1 MVKATSLL
9 VLISRFIVPP
19 GGICHLAFFTT
30 PMGPAIVVVTTI
42 NFDSLPQPQDSPF
55 SRNGSDS
62 PVPNTFTAQAEVKQ
76 ILRLQDFPSCTLVAL
91 VGNGSWFHLT
101 TPNPEKSRMPA
112 AAVNFWTRLRE

>member
-30 PMGPAIVVVTTI
+30 PMAPAIVVVTTI

-55 SRNGSDS
+55 SRDGSDS

-76 ILRLQDFPSCTLVAL
+76 SLRLEDFPFVYLRVLS
-91 VGNGSWFHLT
+91 GKWFWFSLDHDH
-101 TPNPEKSRMPA
+101 PRNNPHPRCG
-112 AAVNFWTRLRE
+112 V

>member
-19 GGICHLAFFTT
+19 GGICQFAFFTT

-55 SRNGSDS
+55 SRDGSDS
-62 PVPNTFTAQAEVKQ
+62 PAFPVDLKYINRQRAGVETK
-76 ILRLQDFPSCTLVAL
+76 RLESFPSCTVVPLVVMVL
-91 VGNGSWFHLT
+91 VFIA
-101 TPNPEKSRMPA
+101 PRPPEKQSSPQRG
-112 AAVNFWTRLRE
+112 V

>member
-42 NFDSLPQPQDSPF
+42 NFYSLPQPQDSPF
-55 SRNGSDS
+55 SPNSSDS
-62 PVPNTFTAQAEVKQ
+62 PVPNTFTSQAEGKQ
-76 ILRLQDFPSCTLVAL
+76 ILRLEDFPSFAL
-91 VGNGSWFHLT
+91 QSLLGNMAGVH
-101 TPNPEKSRMPA
+101 SRQPA
-112 AAVNFWTRLRE
+112 QEIHD